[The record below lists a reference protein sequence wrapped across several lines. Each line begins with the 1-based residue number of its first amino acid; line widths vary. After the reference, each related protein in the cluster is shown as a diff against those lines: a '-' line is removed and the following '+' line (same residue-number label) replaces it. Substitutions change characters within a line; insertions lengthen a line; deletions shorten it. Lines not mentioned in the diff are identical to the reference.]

1 MQNAAPAAEQ
11 PPVNT
16 PAFLVFGKELGGL
29 AFVAVDLPTAGALVV
44 GAAVVN
50 KALHVSQRVA
60 EKQANLMGKSVLS
73 TKALAQMLQRGV
85 RTQVGIALAGQKFR
99 NPRFA
104 QITGR

>member
-1 MQNAAPAAEQ
+1 MSAAI
-11 PPVNT
+11 
-16 PAFLVFGKELGGL
+16 
-29 AFVAVDLPTAGALVV
+29 
-44 GAAVVN
+44 VN

-85 RTQVGIALAGQKFR
+85 RAQVGIALAGQKFR

-104 QITGR
+104 QITGQPLRAVDIDQCAAVFGTQQPQANALGSSARCQPRT